1 MTAVAV
7 IGAVIDSLSHETH
20 LGGQLPA
27 PEATERKRRGRQWR
41 QTDRQAVFYI
51 SPSGKSGNG
60 R

>member
-1 MTAVAV
+1 MTAVAAAV

-20 LGGQLPA
+20 LDGQLPA
-27 PEATERKRRGRQWR
+27 PEATEREGGR
-41 QTDRQAVFYI
+41 TDNGARQAVFYI